1 MLCGCGSRRHTLRA
15 VGGVPT
21 KIERRYMIDDY

>member
-1 MLCGCGSRRHTLRA
+1 MRFGCGSRRYTSRV